1 MRARY
6 RKRWWASKSKEGIS
20 EGKEFY
26 EICGHFPRLQQLGWN
41 VYEPCTPSEALGI
54 VVSVE
59 LVIEHSMSTDKS
71 CRTRWSSLRICALST
86 HINSTSCSRRKAIGV
101 IARTSL
107 LTHSTP
113 LRSLSICLTCTAL
126 DSKSS
131 SGAEIQ
137 HPVTS
142 RSVSR
147 LSASMFT
154 PSKSGCYQ
162 TVNYRSQLFHHRA
175 LGSDMII
182 QTLTCC
188 GAIRGYRWRIHVLIC
203 LACSY
208 PVEGGNC
215 QRQAWWI

>member
-26 EICGHFPRLQQLGWN
+26 EICGHFPRSQQLGWN
-41 VYEPCTPSEALGI
+41 VYEPRTPSKALDI

-59 LVIEHSMSTDKS
+59 LVIELSMSTDKS
-71 CRTRWSSLRICALST
+71 CRTRWSSLRICAFST

-107 LTHSTP
+107 FTYSTP
-113 LRSLSICLTCTAL
+113 LRSLSMCSIRTPLG
-126 DSKSS
+126 SKSS
-131 SGAEIQ
+131 SEAEIQ
-137 HPVTS
+137 HLMTS

-154 PSKSGCYQ
+154 PSKPWCYE
-162 TVNYRSQLFHHRA
+162 TMNYKS
-175 LGSDMII
+175 
-182 QTLTCC
+182 
-188 GAIRGYRWRIHVLIC
+188 
-203 LACSY
+203 
-208 PVEGGNC
+208 
-215 QRQAWWI
+215 